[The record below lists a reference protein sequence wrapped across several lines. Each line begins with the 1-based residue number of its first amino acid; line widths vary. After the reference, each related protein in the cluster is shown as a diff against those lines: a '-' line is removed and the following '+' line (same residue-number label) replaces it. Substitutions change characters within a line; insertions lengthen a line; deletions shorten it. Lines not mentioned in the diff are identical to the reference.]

1 MIKYIYYHVKGK
13 HSAMK
18 NANPDQKR
26 PTRSLLRK
34 ISLIFF
40 FYTIV
45 VLLVTGV
52 TTYVSQLNIYR
63 QQCEKDIRNIGQY
76 LAILMENDR
85 EDFKTYQNYYMEHF
99 DEINIPYD
107 FDEYQTALNHFWEL
121 YEKEYP
127 GQAFGVD
134 VKFEDMSPEVK
145 EAYFIYFHEY
155 WLLAFESAREAFHIP
170 YSYYLVMKPDIHDVV
185 YMIDG
190 ERTEKLVDNQSY
202 LYLGDEYYNDP
213 EKYKILWDTWFS
225 GEPQNGYMEF
235 DNSWGHTYGYYTP
248 LVINGET
255 LGIVA
260 TEIDVAT
267 VNHEILKNT
276 LRQLLSVMVVIVCG
290 NILIMLA
297 IYHLFLK
304 KTKALEQRVRT
315 YSEDKD
321 VMIAAQI
328 ETEFAGDDEISSL
341 GHQFATMIL
350 EIDTHIKNLIQTSK
364 KLEDT
369 KQKANE
375 MNELANKDALTGI
388 RNKNAYDK
396 EVTKIE
402 QEMIHGECAFG
413 IAMVDMNFLKRI
425 NDTCGHDKGNLAIRQ
440 LCKLVC
446 DTFTHSPVFR
456 IGGDEFVI
464 LLRGN
469 DYQKIDELVSAFNQI
484 IEHPDPAKED
494 WECPSAAIG
503 YALYD
508 PAVDN
513 NFASVFNRADQAMF
527 ERKKEMK
534 GLRED

>member
-1 MIKYIYYHVKGK
+1 M
-13 HSAMK
+13 
-18 NANPDQKR
+18 NR
-26 PTRSLLRK
+26 PEMEKPRQTKSFIRKLLW
-34 ISLIFF
+34 IFF
-40 FYTIV
+40 FYTV
-45 VLLVTGV
+45 VILLVTGV
-52 TTYVSQLNIYR
+52 STYVSQLNIYR
-63 QQCEKDIRNIGQY
+63 QQCEKDISNIGQY
-76 LAILMENDR
+76 LAILMENDGQ
-85 EDFKTYQNYYMEHF
+85 DFVTYQKYYMEHF
-99 DEINIPYD
+99 EDVNIPYD
-107 FDEYQTALNHFWEL
+107 FDEYQTALDHFWEL

-134 VKFEDMSPEVK
+134 VTFEDLSPELK

-155 WLLAFESAREAFHIP
+155 WLLAFENAREAFDIP
-170 YSYYLVMKPDIHDVV
+170 YSYYLVMKPDTYNVV

-190 ERTEKLVDNQSY
+190 ERTEKVVKGNSY

-213 EKYKILWDTWFS
+213 EKYKILWDTWFT

-248 LVINGET
+248 LVIDGET

-267 VNHEILKNT
+267 VNHEILSNT
-276 LRQLLSVMVVIVCG
+276 IRQLLSVMCVICAG
-290 NILIMLA
+290 NILIMLV

-304 KTKALEQRVRT
+304 KTKVLEREVRR
-315 YSEDKD
+315 YSEEKD

-328 ETEFAGDDEISSL
+328 EAEFAGNDEISSL

-369 KQKANE
+369 RQKANA
-375 MNELANKDALTGI
+375 MNELANKDALTGV

-402 QEMIHGECAFG
+402 QEMVHGDSEFG
-413 IAMVDMNFLKRI
+413 IVMVDMNFLKRM
-425 NDTCGHDKGNLAIRQ
+425 NDTYGHDKGNVAIQ
-440 LCKLVC
+440 KTCKLVC
-446 DTFTHSPVFR
+446 DTFAHSPVFR
-456 IGGDEFVI
+456 IGGDEFVV
-464 LLRGN
+464 LLKGN
-469 DYQKIDELVSAFNQI
+469 DYQKIQELVTSFNNVV
-484 IEHPDPAKED
+484 ENPDPAKEE
-494 WECPSAAIG
+494 WECPSASLG

-508 PAVDN
+508 PSVDN
-513 NFASVFNRADQAMF
+513 NFASVFKRADQAMF

-534 GLRED
+534 ALRED

>member
-1 MIKYIYYHVKGK
+1 MNHAEQSQVK
-13 HSAMK
+13 
-18 NANPDQKR
+18 
-26 PTRSLLRK
+26 PTKSLLHK

-40 FYTIV
+40 FYTVI

-52 TTYVSQLNIYR
+52 STYISQLNIYR

-76 LAILMENDR
+76 LTILMENDR
-85 EDFKTYQNYYMEHF
+85 EDFKTYQEYYMEHCN
-99 DEINIPYD
+99 DVNIPHD

-134 VKFEDMSPEVK
+134 VKFEDLSPEVK

-155 WLLAFESAREAFHIP
+155 WLLAFENAREAFHIP
-170 YSYYLVMKPDIHDVV
+170 YSYYLVMKPDTHNVV

-190 ERTEKLVDNQSY
+190 ERTEKIVDNQSY

-213 EKYKILWDTWFS
+213 NKYKILWDTWFS
-225 GEPQNGYMEF
+225 GLPQNGYMEF

-267 VNHEILKNT
+267 VNHEILANT
-276 LRQLLSVMVVIVCG
+276 IRQLLSVMIVICCG
-290 NILIMLA
+290 NILIILV

-304 KTKALEQRVRT
+304 KARILEDKVHT
-315 YSEDKD
+315 YSKSKD

-328 ETEFAGDDEISSL
+328 ESEFTGNDEISSL
-341 GHQFATMIL
+341 AHQFAGMIL
-350 EIDTHIKNLIQTSK
+350 EVDNHIRELVQTSK

-369 KQKANE
+369 EQKAYA
-375 MNELANKDALTGI
+375 MHGLSNKDALTGI
-388 RNKNAYDK
+388 RNKKAYEV
-396 EVTKIE
+396 EVTGIE
-402 QEMIHGECAFG
+402 REMIHGKCEFG
-413 IAMVDMNFLKRI
+413 IAIVDMNYLKRI
-425 NDTCGHDKGNLAIRQ
+425 NDTYGRDKGNLAVQ
-440 LCKLVC
+440 KLCKLVC
-446 DTFTHSPVFR
+446 DTFHHSPVFR

-464 LLRGN
+464 ILKGN
-469 DYQKIDELVSAFNQI
+469 DYHKINELISAFNRET
-484 IEHPDPAKED
+484 EHRDPRKEE
-494 WECPSAAIG
+494 WEYPSAAIG

-508 PAVDN
+508 PVMDN

-527 ERKKEMK
+527 ERKREMRV
-534 GLRED
+534 LPED

>member
-1 MIKYIYYHVKGK
+1 
-13 HSAMK
+13 MK
-18 NANPDQKR
+18 NADQNQAK
-26 PTRSLLRK
+26 PTKSLLHK

-40 FYTIV
+40 FYTIII
-45 VLLVTGV
+45 LLVTGV
-52 TTYVSQLNIYR
+52 STYVSQLNIYH

-76 LAILMENDR
+76 LATLMENDG
-85 EDFKTYQNYYMEHF
+85 EDFKTYQEYYMEHF
-99 DEINIPYD
+99 NDVNIPYD
-107 FDEYQTALNHFWEL
+107 FEEYQSALDHFWEL

-134 VKFEDMSPEVK
+134 VKFKDLSPEVK

-155 WLLAFESAREAFHIP
+155 WLLAFEKAREAFHIP
-170 YSYYLVMKPDIHDVV
+170 YSYYLVMKPDINDVV

-190 ERTEKLVDNQSY
+190 ERTEKVVNNQSY

-225 GEPQNGYMEF
+225 GLPQNGYMEF

-267 VNHEILKNT
+267 VNHEILANT
-276 LRQLLSVMVVIVCG
+276 IRQLLSVTAVICCG
-290 NILIMLA
+290 NILIMVA
-297 IYHLFLK
+297 IYNLFLK
-304 KTKALEQRVRT
+304 KTKALEERVRS

-328 ETEFAGDDEISSL
+328 ESEFSGNDEISSL

-350 EIDTHIKNLIQTSK
+350 EIDTHIKKLMQTSK

-369 KQKANE
+369 QQKANA
-375 MNELANKDALTGI
+375 MNESANKDALTGI

-396 EVTKIE
+396 EVTLIE
-402 QEMIHGECAFG
+402 QEMVHGECEFG
-413 IAMVDMNFLKRI
+413 IAMVDMNHLKHI
-425 NDTCGHDKGNLAIRQ
+425 NDTYGHDKGNVAIQ
-440 LCKLVC
+440 KLCKLVC
-446 DTFTHSPVFR
+446 DTFHHSPVFR
-456 IGGDEFVI
+456 IGRDEFVI
-464 LLRGN
+464 LLKGN
-469 DYQKIDELVSAFNQI
+469 DYQKIDKLVSDFNQVV
-484 IEHPDPAKED
+484 EHPDPAKES

-508 PAVDN
+508 PAIDN
-513 NFASVFNRADQAMF
+513 NFASVFNRADLAMF
-527 ERKKEMK
+527 EKKKKMK
-534 GLRED
+534 GSREE